1 MNASGRL
8 LSLLIE
14 AVDNVTLVLPPG
26 SLAVDDGYQF
36 SVLVMKDSR
45 NASAT
50 SNIRIQ
56 AGTPPIVNIQA
67 LTMAKY
73 NPNEGA

>member
-26 SLAVDDGYQF
+26 LLAVDDGYQF